1 MKDAPAE
8 GVEPSRAALETAML
22 AVTSRRFEV
31 SMTRERPAGHAKSRP
46 IPVRMGGAST
56 RERYL
61 CHLTEASSRS

>member
-1 MKDAPAE
+1 
-8 GVEPSRAALETAML
+8 
-22 AVTSRRFEV
+22 V